1 MIVSAANSGN
11 KTSFAGDFSRD
22 SVTPTSKPARPLTQT
37 DQSSNLNTSPSQRA
51 MTDVVLSAGFAVI
64 FVLYLLMFVA
74 LYRWSGNAPVF
85 PPDRAAGPPTGEA
98 IPWSQ

>member
-1 MIVSAANSGN
+1 MKSIHAGKSDLLRSA
-11 KTSFAGDFSRD
+11 TISR
-22 SVTPTSKPARPLTQT
+22 VLARFGGSDDLKE
-37 DQSSNLNTSPSQRA
+37 RA

-74 LYRWSGNAPVF
+74 LYRWSRNAPVF
-85 PPDRAAGPPTGEA
+85 PPDRAATPPIGEA